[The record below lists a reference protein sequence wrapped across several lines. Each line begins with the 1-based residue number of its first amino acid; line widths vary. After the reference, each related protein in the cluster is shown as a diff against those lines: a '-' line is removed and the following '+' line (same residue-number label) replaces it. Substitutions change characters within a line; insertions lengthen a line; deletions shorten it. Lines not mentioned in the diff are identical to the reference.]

1 MVGSSPPERFAP
13 REDTT
18 PYAARVKRVVVAT
31 LGLAVLLVAV
41 LFPAWVHDAG
51 SVEEVDEPTTITDY
65 SATFD
70 VAGDGSMRVVET
82 IVVPAGTSDTRSF
95 VRRFDVADPR
105 APGLRRAPRE
115 VSVRQ
120 DGLPVE
126 VEELSEDYGRY
137 EVLTI
142 GDAGTALSAGEHT
155 YEVSYTLDDVLVP
168 DDDGEG
174 SRFHWDLVPGDW
186 AQQVEEARIV
196 VRLPSS
202 ATEVRCTVRA
212 AGDPLSCFVAGAETP
227 TLSVGLADLGA
238 YSPVTISAD
247 LAQPVPPVQGD
258 TYAWSSTWDPVLAP
272 VPWVVVV
279 ALLGL
284 VAGAV
289 GLGASRRAYE
299 PTPRFPL
306 QHAPPPGIGPA
317 QAAYVLDGGV
327 GREQFVATVLHAAE
341 QGVVALDRE
350 PSGWRL
356 RATGTPWASVDP
368 VTAGLARLVG
378 RGDEG
383 FTARPDDVTAGRRL
397 AAEMETFE
405 SGTAAWARRERLV
418 VSRPLGG
425 GGGLLVLVA
434 FGAALVLALWN
445 PLDFSLLAVVPGLF
459 AVGGSALLLPGASTV
474 RTAAGR
480 DLWSRVGGFRRVLT
494 TPTSKER
501 FDFSGRE
508 ELYTAYVPWA
518 VALGC
523 ADAWAAKFRTE
534 TGREPPVPAYL
545 GAGYAGDHTGAHVDR
560 MVGDLAATLSS
571 AIGSSEAA
579 PRSSSSGNH
588 RVPG

>member
-31 LGLAVLLVAV
+31 LGLAVLVVAV
-41 LFPAWVHDAG
+41 LFPAWVHDTG

-82 IVVPAGTSDTRSF
+82 IVVPAGTSDTRTF

-105 APGLRRAPRE
+105 APGLRRVPRE

-142 GDAGTALSAGEHT
+142 GDEGTTLSAGEHT

-168 DDDGEG
+168 DDDGQG
-174 SRFHWDLVPGDW
+174 SRFYWDLVPGGW
-186 AQQVEEARIV
+186 AQRIDEARLTV
-196 VRLPSS
+196 ELP
-202 ATEVRCTVRA
+202 ADA
-212 AGDPLSCFVAGAETP
+212 ARVECAVGVGTIKSCYVSGEGDT
-227 TLSVGLADLGA
+227 TLMLGLAELDP
-238 YSPVTISAD
+238 YTPVTISAD
-247 LAQPVPPVQGD
+247 QALPVPPVRGD
-258 TYAWSSTWDPVLAP
+258 TYPWSTTWDPVLAP
-272 VPWVVVV
+272 VPWVVAV

-284 VAGAV
+284 VAGAI
-289 GLGASRRAYE
+289 GLGASRRAYQ
-299 PTPRFPL
+299 PTPRLPL

-341 QGVVALDRE
+341 QGVVTLDRE
-350 PSGWRL
+350 PSGWTV
-356 RATGTPWASVDP
+356 RATGTPWASVDA

-383 FTARPDDVTAGRRL
+383 FTARPDDATAGRRL

-418 VSRPLGG
+418 VSGPLGG
-425 GGGLLVLVA
+425 GGGLLVLLA
-434 FGAALVLALWN
+434 FGAALALALWN

-459 AVGGSALLLPGASTV
+459 AVGGSALLLPGALTV
-474 RTAAGR
+474 RTSAGR
-480 DLWSRVGGFRRVLT
+480 DLASRVGGFRRVLT

>member
-1 MVGSSPPERFAP
+1 
-13 REDTT
+13 
-18 PYAARVKRVVVAT
+18 VKRVVVAT
-31 LGLAVLLVAV
+31 LGLAVLVVAV
-41 LFPAWVHDAG
+41 VFPAWAFDAG
-51 SVEEVDEPTTITDY
+51 SVEEVYEPTTITDY

-82 IVVPAGTSDTRSF
+82 IVVAVSTSDRHGIF
-95 VRRFDVADPR
+95 RFFDVADPH
-105 APGLRRAPRE
+105 APELRRAPRD

-120 DGLPVE
+120 DGLPAE

-137 EVLTI
+137 EVLKI
-142 GDAGTALSAGEHT
+142 GDPDTTLSFGEHT
-155 YEVSYTLDDVLVP
+155 YEISYTIDDVLIP

-174 SRFHWDLVPGDW
+174 SRFYWDLVPGGW
-186 AQQVEEARIV
+186 AQRIDEARLTV
-196 VRLPSS
+196 ELPADTAGVQCAVGVGTRKSCYVS
-202 ATEVRCTVRA
+202 GEGDAT
-212 AGDPLSCFVAGAETP
+212 L
-227 TLSVGLADLGA
+227 LVGLAELDA
-238 YSPVTISAD
+238 YTPVTVSAD
-247 LAQPVPPVQGD
+247 LARPVPPVQGD
-258 TYAWSSTWDPVLAP
+258 TYPWSTTWDPVLAP
-272 VPWVVVV
+272 VPWVVLV

-284 VAGAV
+284 AAAAV
-289 GLGASRRAYE
+289 GLGVSRRAYE

-306 QHAPPPGIGPA
+306 QYAPPPGIGPA
-317 QAAYVLDGGV
+317 QAAYVLEEGV

-341 QGVVALDRE
+341 QCVVTLDRE
-350 PSGWRL
+350 QSGWTV
-356 RATGTPWASVDP
+356 RATGTPWTSVDA
-368 VTAGLARLVG
+368 VTAGLAGLVG
-378 RGDEG
+378 RGGQG
-383 FTARPDDVTAGRRL
+383 FTARSDDVTAGKRL

-418 VSRPLGG
+418 VTGPLGG

-434 FGAALVLALWN
+434 FAAALALALWN

-480 DLWSRVGGFRRVLT
+480 DLWSRVGGFRRVLS
-494 TPTSKER
+494 TPASKER

-523 ADAWAAKFRTE
+523 ASAWAAKFRTE

-560 MVGDLAATLSS
+560 MVGDFSATLSS
-571 AIGSSEAA
+571 AIGSYEATQ
-579 PRSSSSGNH
+579 RSSSSG
-588 RVPG
+588 GGGGFSGGGGGGGGGGGSW